1 MYCVKNFILIFSLIF
16 LFSCTTGEKLISS
29 GEIQKGLSKKD
40 MRGKFMSSKLSEDP
54 FLPEGGRLYFKDT
67 RTEIIYPSSK
77 SYFYIF
83 TNVSQP
89 MKCGNWA
96 CDLGNG
102 YYDTW
107 HVSIPAAKKYIDDQ
121 YGEKKKV
128 AQKKKKK
135 DLPKISKPNST
146 EKIDKLQ
153 SLIKKFENGSISRE
167 EFNKQKKELLQK

>member
-1 MYCVKNFILIFSLIF
+1 MKNNLIIFSLFF
-16 LFSCTTGEKLISS
+16 LYACTTGQELISS
-29 GEIQKGLSKKD
+29 GEIQKGLSKQD
-40 MRGKFMSSKLSEDP
+40 MRGKFMSSTLSEDP
-54 FLPEGGRLYFKDT
+54 FLPEGGRLYFSDT

-83 TNVSQP
+83 TNVFKP

-107 HVSIPAAKKYIDDQ
+107 HVSIPAAKKYIDET
-121 YGEKKKV
+121 YGKKKKV
-128 AQKKKKK
+128 KQTKKIKE
-135 DLPKISKPNST
+135 LPKISKPKST

-153 SLIKKFENGSISRE
+153 VLINNFESGKISRE
-167 EFNKQKKELLQK
+167 EFNKQKKELLKN